1 MIVKSVQLK
10 LFITSNDEKENNQR
24 LLLNYGHTFGQAIES
39 YFGINQNKITHGEA
53 VALGIISA
61 SKLCDI
67 KNNTKT
73 LNINK
78 NIIKSYS
85 LPTNIKDLKIRTKLN
100 LDKLIKNLENDK
112 KKTFSGIR
120 FIISKK
126 VGSGTIDYEANKSII
141 KKCYKEII

>member
-1 MIVKSVQLK
+1 MAYFWS
-10 LFITSNDEKENNQR
+10 SNRE
-24 LLLNYGHTFGQAIES
+24 L
-39 YFGINQNKITHGEA
+39 FGINQNKITRRSCCRN
-53 VALGIISA
+53 ISA

-67 KNNTKT
+67 KNKKKI

-85 LPTNIKDLKIRTKLN
+85 LPTNIKDLKIKKKLN

-126 VGSGTIDYEANKSII
+126 VGSGSIVYEANKSII
-141 KKCYKEII
+141 KKCFKEII